1 MITTTTEAKKHIVGG
16 AVKVV
21 AAFLI
26 TVILAALGS
35 FTWIAYLDR
44 NDRLY
49 VGYAN
54 EQRLLSQAI
63 AKYALG
69 AAVGEGN
76 LFTKLDESNKR
87 FDQILLILNKGDANA
102 PFIALPASSAAL
114 GTSLDQVG
122 RQWEDLRTQTEQ
134 IFKAKNGILAVRE
147 LISVVSEFIPQ
158 LENYSTEVAEIL
170 VQKKAKPDQVFIATR
185 QLMLAQRLENNV
197 KRVLAGGGDSAQ
209 AAERFAQ
216 DADEFGLVLEGMLR
230 GNPDRKIEKVQD
242 ASADQ
247 KLREIAMLFTTVGDH
262 AKEIIELAPQ
272 VLPAQLA
279 ASRVTD
285 LSEKLSVSTGELAD
299 AYQKQ
304 VGRPGVPGTNFVVGP
319 WLVIGLGLTAGILA
333 VALGFLFLS
342 DAKRREALSAE
353 QNQRNQQAILRLLD
367 EMGDLADGDL
377 TVTATV
383 TEDVTGAIA
392 DSINYAIE
400 ALRSL
405 VTSINSTTERVSGA
419 AESTRSTAMQLAD
432 ASTHQAEQIST
443 ATSAINQMAT
453 SINSIS
459 KRALDTAS
467 VAQNAVRIAN
477 KGADTVRRTIQGM
490 DAIREQ
496 IQETS
501 KRIKRLGESSQE
513 IGDIVELIDDI
524 ADQTNILALNAAMQA
539 AMAGEAGR
547 GFAVVA
553 DEVQRLA
560 ERSSNATKQIEALVK
575 TIQADTKEA
584 VSSMEQT
591 TAGVVNG
598 ARLAEDAGDALQEI
612 EAVSTQIAGLIQEFA
627 KATEDQSQ
635 IAVSVNDTMHV
646 ILEISTQTTEGSG
659 KTARSIGDLADLA
672 VDLRRSVSGF
682 RLPEM

>member
-1 MITTTTEAKKHIVGG
+1 MITTTTDAKRQIIGS
-16 AVKVV
+16 AVKIT
-21 AAFLI
+21 AGFLMA
-26 TVILAALGS
+26 VILTALGV
-35 FTWIAYLDR
+35 FMWIAYLDR

-49 VGYAN
+49 VSYAN
-54 EQRLLSQAI
+54 EQRLLSQSI
-63 AKYALG
+63 AKYTLG
-69 AAVGEGN
+69 AAVGDDK
-76 LFTKLDESNKR
+76 LFTKLKEGRDR
-87 FDQILLILNKGDANA
+87 FDQTLAVLKQGDPSV
-102 PFIALPASSAAL
+102 PFYLPPSSPAVADYL
-114 GTSLDQVG
+114 QQVEKQWEELRNQADQV
-122 RQWEDLRTQTEQ
+122 L
-134 IFKAKNGILAVRE
+134 KAKSGILTVRE

-158 LENYSTEVAEIL
+158 LEKYSTEIADLL
-170 VQKKAKPDQVFIATR
+170 VQKKAKPEQVFIATR

-197 KRVLAGGGDSAQ
+197 NRVLAGKGDSAQ

-216 DADEFGLVLEGMLR
+216 DAEEFGVVLEGMLR
-230 GNPDRKIEKVQD
+230 GNAERKIEKVAD

-247 KLREIAMLFTTVGDH
+247 KLREIAMLFSTVNEH
-262 AKEIIELAPQ
+262 AKEIIELAPE
-272 VLPAQLA
+272 VLPAQVA
-279 ASRVTD
+279 ASRVTE
-285 LSEKLSVSTGELAD
+285 LSEKLGDATGLLAQV
-299 AYQKQ
+299 YERQ
-304 VGRPGVPGTNFVVGP
+304 VGRPGIPGTDVVVGP
-319 WLVIGLGLTAGILA
+319 WLVIFLGVLAGLLAVILA
-333 VALGFLFLS
+333 IQFIY
-342 DAKRREALSAE
+342 DARRREALSAE

-405 VTSINSTTERVSGA
+405 VTTINSTTERVSGA

-443 ATSAINQMAT
+443 ATEVINRMAD
-453 SINSIS
+453 SVNAIS

-467 VAQNAVRIAN
+467 AAQNAVRIAN

-612 EAVSTQIAGLIQEFA
+612 ESVSTQIAALIQEFA
-627 KATEDQSQ
+627 KATEEQSQ
-635 IAVSVNDTMHV
+635 AAVSVNDTMHV
-646 ILEISTQTTEGSG
+646 ILEISTQTTEGSSE
-659 KTARSIGDLADLA
+659 TARSIGELADLA

-682 RLPEM
+682 KLPEM